1 MDAAPEEMTKMT
13 TKMTTPMHT
22 TRQAGRQGHPTRTS
36 RRTGCERPTRVM
48 AVVTLT
54 RKGGEDPVTRAR
66 PTGYQHTQEGTTTPR
81 TTRRTPSPRR
91 GRLRLWR
98 TPDDG
103 GRKRRRGD
111 GRRATPAADDGLSRT
126 RGRQAGRRHAN
137 TLPTV
142 LLCSPSLL
150 SRLLDAARLEVG
162 SVALRHDDRKARAP
176 TRPTRT
182 ALTPPPSTT
191 RQTEPV
197 EG

>member
-36 RRTGCERPTRVM
+36 RRTGCKRPTRVM

-137 TLPTV
+137 TTTTLHLPTETTLYRRCCSALPHSSRGYSM
-142 LLCSPSLL
+142 LL
-150 SRLLDAARLEVG
+150 G
-162 SVALRHDDRKARAP
+162 LRWAP
-176 TRPTRT
+176 
-182 ALTPPPSTT
+182 LH
-191 RQTEPV
+191 
-197 EG
+197 